1 VSLAARTAA
10 WAALVLLGA
19 ATARPARAQVAGEA
33 GRARVERAQSRS
45 DSAKL
50 RAGRDTAS
58 RVRTL
63 IRWEP
68 ADSVAL
74 ELMNRKGYSV
84 VRYQANDVQF
94 GATDRTI
101 VLAGVKGAR
110 AGVERESTVMV
121 ADTIE
126 YSDSAAIVNARG
138 DTITLRDPT
147 RNDDLT
153 SHDGYIRY
161 DLKRRTGTGTNVAT
175 STKSGET
182 WYVAAHRFGYAGD
195 TTGTQG
201 SAFYGKSGS
210 ITSCDDSIPHYHFL
224 AGELKRVAG
233 SVLVA
238 RPAIL
243 YIMDVPV
250 MWMPFIFQDAR
261 EGRRTGILTPRFGIT
276 ELVRNSPT
284 YRRTVENVGYY
295 FALSDY
301 VDAATSLDW
310 RSSAK
315 STTQDPGWVRLN
327 AEMRYRWLD
336 RFVSGRFAVS
346 QHNLSNGNGNTA
358 ISWSHQQDFSIRS
371 HLTASLNYVTS
382 TTVQRQ
388 TLISPLAAVAT
399 IASQLNY
406 QREMGNVSLSLG
418 GIRRQYPGRPQIDQ
432 DFPSLNITSKP
443 LTLANWL
450 LWTPTFSFSSSQSQ
464 HLDSQGDFANRFF
477 TRADGTLDSAKVDK
491 STRTTQ
497 LQFTTPF
504 KLWDFQVA
512 ASVRASDREN
522 DFPEIRTIVNPA
534 DTSKKFNRVF
544 ARTYLSTVDFDLGVN
559 LPQFFQG
566 SWNLVPSVTMGNVDP
581 SGFLVRSERTGSRW
595 VSQSKRLSYALSV
608 SPTFFG
614 LTQWGV
620 GPIARFRHSVTTGF
634 SYSYSPASSVSDDF
648 LAALG
653 KTPSGYLGSFA
664 QNRVTLSLAT
674 NVEAK
679 LRATADSAANNE
691 GGRKIK
697 MLSLTFTPLTWDFE
711 RQKHSKGGSGFASD
725 QFGYTLRSDMLPG
738 LDFGA
743 DYSLF
748 QGSVLSDTAKF
759 SPFLQSIRASF
770 SLNAQSAVVKYFG
783 RLFGADV
790 DAKTGGTESA
800 SGGGALAGSRLGG
813 TQGVAGQAI
822 RNSVQELP
830 TGRGFDASI
839 SFSRNRQRPPVGG
852 RVIQYDPTI
861 QCAPY
866 KDLNPIQYDIC
877 VRNALA
883 APPQDIS
890 STQTTG
896 GGSFIQYPPQTNI
909 MARTSF
915 NLTPKWSAS
924 WSTNYDVERSQFG
937 SQSVTL
943 QRDLHDWRAVF
954 GFSQAP
960 NGAFSFTFFIALK
973 AEPDIKFNYD
983 RSSFGSRAGTGIS
996 Q

>member
-1 VSLAARTAA
+1 MTAA
-10 WAALVLLGA
+10 TRAAACAVFVFLGA
-19 ATARPARAQVAGEA
+19 CPAHELLAQAGGEA
-33 GRARVERAQSRS
+33 GRARLERGRTRA
-45 DSAKL
+45 DSANL
-50 RAGRDTAS
+50 RAGRDSTT
-58 RVRTL
+58 RTRTL

-68 ADSVAL
+68 ADSVGL
-74 ELMNRKGYSV
+74 ELMNRRGFSV
-84 VRYQANDVQF
+84 VRYQASEVQF

-101 VLAGVKGAR
+101 VLTGSKGAR

-126 YSDSAAIVNARG
+126 YSDSAALVNARG

-147 RNDDLT
+147 RNDDLIA
-153 SHDGYIRY
+153 HNGYLRY
-161 DLKRRTGTGTNVAT
+161 NLNERTGLATNVST

-182 WYVAAHRFGYAGD
+182 WYVAAHRAGFAGD
-195 TTGTQG
+195 TTANRG
-201 SAFYGKSGS
+201 SAFYGRNGT

-233 SVLVA
+233 SVMVA
-238 RPAIL
+238 RPAVL

-250 MWMPFIFQDAR
+250 MWLPFIFQDGR
-261 EGRRTGILTPRFGIT
+261 EGRRSGITTPRFGIT

-301 VDAATSLDW
+301 LDAAGSLDW

-315 STTQDPGWVRLN
+315 ATDQDPGWVRLN
-327 AEMRYRWLD
+327 GELRYRWLD
-336 RFVSGRFAVS
+336 RFVSGRFAIS
-346 QHNLSNGNGNTA
+346 QHDLSNGSNNTA
-358 ISWSHQQDFSIRS
+358 VSWSHQQDFSIRS

-388 TLISPLAAVAT
+388 TVLSPLAAVAT

-406 QREMGNVSLSLG
+406 QREMGDVSLSLG
-418 GIRRQYPGRPQIDQ
+418 GTRRQYPGRPQVDQ
-432 DFPSLNITSKP
+432 DFPSLNITAKP
-443 LTLANWL
+443 LALTKWL

-464 HLDSQGDFANRFF
+464 HLDAQGDFAYRF
-477 TRADGTLDSAKVDK
+477 TSRADGTLDSAKVDK
-491 STRTTQ
+491 NTRTTQ
-497 LQFTTPF
+497 MTLTTPF

-512 ASVRASDREN
+512 ASLRASDREN

-534 DTSKKFNRVF
+534 DTSQRFNRVF

-566 SWNLVPSVTMGNVDP
+566 SWNLVPSVTMSNVDP
-581 SGFLVRSERTGSRW
+581 SGFLVRSERTGARW

-614 LTQWGV
+614 LTKWGL
-620 GPIARFRHSVTTGF
+620 GPVARFRHSITAGM

-653 KTPSGYLGSFA
+653 KTNAGYLGSLA

-679 LRATADSAANNE
+679 MRVGVDSATENQAA
-691 GGRKIK
+691 RKLK

-711 RQKHSKGGSGFASD
+711 RQRHSKGGSGFATD
-725 QFGYTLRSDMLPG
+725 QFGYTLRSDLLPG
-738 LDFGA
+738 FDFGA

-748 QGSVLSDTAKF
+748 QGSVLSDTAIF

-770 SLNAQSAVVKYFG
+770 NLGAQSAVVRFLG
-783 RLFGADV
+783 RLFGSDGDSKVAGAD
-790 DAKTGGTESA
+790 TSR
-800 SGGGALAGSRLGG
+800 GAGILAGSRLGG

-822 RNSVQELP
+822 RNSVQELA
-830 TGRGFDASI
+830 TGRGFEASI
-839 SFSRNRQRPPVGG
+839 SFSRNVQRPPVGG
-852 RVIQYDPTI
+852 RVIQYDPSI

-877 VRNALA
+877 VRSALA
-883 APPQDIS
+883 APPQDT
-890 STQTTG
+890 STLTTG
-896 GGSFIQYPPQTNI
+896 GGSFIRYPPQTNI

-915 NLTPKWSAS
+915 SLTPKWSAS
-924 WSTNYDVERSQFG
+924 WSTNYDVERAQFG

-943 QRDLHDWRAVF
+943 QRELHDWRAVF

-983 RSSFGSRAGTGIS
+983 RSSFGSRTGPGIS